1 MPSQLPEQL
10 LQYTDEQLAEEFVAG
25 VMQRVKR
32 EQRIRKAILLVSGI
46 VGALFGLAGAVAL
59 SDSITQL
66 FTLSMSATSAL
77 PVSLAIIGVLL
88 FLGWLLND
96 EMTLPD

>member
-1 MPSQLPEQL
+1 VPSHLPEQL
-10 LQYTDEQLAEEFVAG
+10 LQYTDEQSAEEFVAG

>member
-1 MPSQLPEQL
+1 VPRHLPEQL
-10 LQYTDEQLAEEFVAG
+10 LQYTDEQSAEEFVAG

>member
-1 MPSQLPEQL
+1 VPSHLPEQL
-10 LQYTDEQLAEEFVAG
+10 LQYTDEQSAEEFVAG

-66 FTLSMSATSAL
+66 FSSAF
-77 PVSLAIIGVLL
+77 PWLA
-88 FLGWLLND
+88 F
-96 EMTLPD
+96 E